1 MSISRHTVFLLDHK
15 MCAALCIVPQH
26 VGESIGAIWE
36 DETGETAYPQIR
48 VVIDEEEENG
58 ERYDIIV
65 DGMVICSNGNFVRA
79 LGILLA
85 TYYVFNLEYPKGLMN
100 TLTFYQVMFLQLP
113 DIARLPRVVKLMCTL
128 ENIE

>member
-1 MSISRHTVFLLDHK
+1 MY
-15 MCAALCIVPQH
+15 AALCIVPQH
-26 VGESIGAIWE
+26 LRERIGPIWE
-36 DETGETAYPQIR
+36 DETGDETGDTAYPQIHM
-48 VVIDEEEENG
+48 VNDSEEENG

-85 TYYVFNLEYPKGLMN
+85 TYYVFNLEYPKGLQN

-128 ENIE
+128 ENID